1 MRRHLGQDFPL
12 MADANMRW
20 SRDEALKACQ
30 ALRDYSL
37 FWIEEPLIPED
48 ETGHAMLATTGGIPI
63 AAGENFRTI
72 HEFAR
77 LIRAEGVMF
86 PEADV
91 SNCGGI
97 TPWMK
102 IAALAECNN
111 LKVTS
116 HGVHDLHVHLLAAVP
131 NKSYLEVHGFGLER
145 YISDPLSIEEGFAT
159 APDTPGHGVVLDWE
173 ALEEMRV

>member
-1 MRRHLGQDFPL
+1 MNSKDKH
-12 MADANMRW
+12 
-20 SRDEALKACQ
+20 
-30 ALRDYSL
+30 
-37 FWIEEPLIPED
+37 
-48 ETGHAMLATTGGIPI
+48 
-63 AAGENFRTI
+63 
-72 HEFAR
+72 
-77 LIRAEGVMF
+77 LIRAQGVMF

-91 SNCGGI
+91 SHCGGI

-116 HGVHDLHVHLLAAVP
+116 HGVHDLYVHLLAAVP

-145 YISDPLSIEEGFAT
+145 YIADPLSIEEGFAT
-159 APDTPGHGVVLDWE
+159 APDTPGHGVVFDWE